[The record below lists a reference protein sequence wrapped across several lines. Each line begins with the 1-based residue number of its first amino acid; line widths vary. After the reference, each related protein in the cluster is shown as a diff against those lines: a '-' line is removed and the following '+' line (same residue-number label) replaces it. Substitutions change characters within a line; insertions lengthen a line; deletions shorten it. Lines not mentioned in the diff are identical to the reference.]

1 MTDRK
6 NITKKKNNPKS
17 ELMFLYK
24 TKKIPGRNKTAT
36 AIKDLLVFFI
46 IFF

>member
-17 ELMFLYK
+17 ELMFLYS
-24 TKKIPGRNKTAT
+24 TKKIPGRNKITTAT
-36 AIKDLLVFFI
+36 KSLLVFFI